1 MDKVDRYR
9 KMNDV
14 VLLCGFT
21 MGGFFGEYYLAV
33 AKHGASSFAAQ
44 KWKAACALCVGTAV
58 VLARRSYLPEPKEG
72 PESEPTAADE
82 AQRSRRKWG
91 CPV

>member
-21 MGGFFGEYYLAV
+21 MGGVFGEYYLAV
-33 AKHGASSFAAQ
+33 IEHGAGSFAAQ
-44 KWKAACALCVGTAV
+44 KWKAGMACCVGTAI
-58 VLARRSYLPEPKEG
+58 VLARRSYLPELPPPDA
-72 PESEPTAADE
+72 PEEAMDE
-82 AQRSRRKWG
+82 KQKVRRRWG